1 MSPSTLFFFIRLFWL
16 FWIPCNSM
24 PISLLISIKKS
35 PRTLDRDYI
44 ESVGHFA
51 VCILTEEFIAQV
63 TLCLMTHMENKFWAS
78 LTPPPFPSN
87 TRIVAGSWWTRA
99 ILNNI
104 LIMASNLPVW
114 VFSAGNDKAYILAF
128 AKSFSIQAFCP

>member
-1 MSPSTLFFFIRLFWL
+1 M
-16 FWIPCNSM
+16 
-24 PISLLISIKKS
+24 
-35 PRTLDRDYI
+35 
-44 ESVGHFA
+44 
-51 VCILTEEFIAQV
+51 EEFIAQV

-114 VFSAGNDKAYILAF
+114 VFSAGNDKDTFSF
-128 AKSFSIQAFCP
+128 AKSFFYPSFLSLEEEKSGH